1 MHTSR
6 LAVYLW
12 SVMVET
18 GFAVANLGMVYV
30 DFEIEIWIWHSIF
43 GKAKPRDGF

>member
-1 MHTSR
+1 MCT
-6 LAVYLW
+6 LPVAVYLW
-12 SVMVET
+12 SVMVER
-18 GFAVANLGMVYV
+18 GFAITNLSLVFV